1 MENCAPDGSDPG
13 RGDVAG
19 LDGQTDPGSGTD
31 WKETDFLCGRPVRY
45 VVEILVLSSTLYFPR
60 GTRDRNGFMTGTT
73 FSG

>member
-1 MENCAPDGSDPG
+1 MYVENCAPDGSDQG

-45 VVEILVLSSTLYFPR
+45 FIEIWFNRQLCIFPR
-60 GTRDRNGFMTGTT
+60 YPR
-73 FSG
+73 